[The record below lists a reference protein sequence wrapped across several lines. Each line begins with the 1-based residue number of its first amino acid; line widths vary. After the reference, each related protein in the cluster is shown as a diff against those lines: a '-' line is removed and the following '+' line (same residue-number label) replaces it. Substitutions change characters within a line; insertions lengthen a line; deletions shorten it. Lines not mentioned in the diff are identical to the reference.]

1 MDTAIVTGASSGMGK
16 DLCLQL
22 SKLPSPPTEIW
33 AVARNHEKLE
43 EVKQQAACPVR
54 IVEADLTSQTDIA
67 NVQKLLETE
76 KPKVDFLAN
85 VAGFARFGVY
95 GQIPESDVVG
105 MIQVDLQAVAQ
116 MTYITIPYMT
126 VGSSILEWGS
136 VAAFQP
142 LPGMN
147 IYAACKAFVLS
158 YSRALNNELQ
168 DKGISVTC
176 VCPGWTKTP
185 FLEHAEKQG
194 TGNGAV
200 KTFWF
205 AAEPQHVVAKA
216 LKDGLAHK
224 PMSVYGLPAK
234 IQWFFAKI
242 LPAPFVMGIWNAI
255 RK

>member
-1 MDTAIVTGASSGMGK
+1 MDTAIVTGASSGMGR

-22 SKLPSPPTEIW
+22 SKRADAPKEIW
-33 AVARNHEKLE
+33 AIARNLEKLN
-43 EVKQQAACPVR
+43 EVKQAASCPVR
-54 IVEADLTSQTDIA
+54 VVQADLTSQPDIDKVKA
-67 NVQKLLETE
+67 LLATE

-95 GQIPESDVVG
+95 GQIPEKDVVG
-105 MIQVDLQAVAQ
+105 MIQVDLQAVVE
-116 MTYITIPYMT
+116 MTYITIPYMPS
-126 VGSSILEWGS
+126 GSSILEWGS

-185 FLEHAEKQG
+185 FLENAKKEG

-200 KTFWF
+200 KSFWF
-205 AAEPQHVVAKA
+205 AADPQHVVAKA
-216 LKDGLAHK
+216 IRDGLSHK
-224 PMSVYGLPAK
+224 AMSVYGLPSK
-234 IQWFFAKI
+234 IEWFFAKI
-242 LPAPFVMGIWNAI
+242 LPAPFVMAIWNTM